1 MADDVDA
8 RNPKLLMAKGPL
20 PSRGCNGRRLLGPL
34 LPDGGLEN
42 GVADENAFRMVDDRK
57 RCQAEIQNI

>member
-1 MADDVDA
+1 
-8 RNPKLLMAKGPL
+8 MAKS
-20 PSRGCNGRRLLGPL
+20 PSHHKACNGRRLLEPL
-34 LPDGGLEN
+34 LSDGGLEN